1 MIILILQRPSNCNK
15 FSYSLIY
22 NPAVG
27 HNLVLDVYDDVELQ
41 MVRSSVD
48 HLKARDGPPAS
59 WASSTGQNLRKF
71 ISVQMSNWR
80 VSAKLMK
87 LWKTVASNASCW
99 LPPWPTVP
107 FGADRSVRNGKIQ
120 LALGLA
126 SRTWSHPWLAAK
138 LSSGRRKS
146 YPD

>member
-1 MIILILQRPSNCNK
+1 MGCIIPVEEHGHDFHVKLMLTDIYLPASNNHVKKIMLALMIILILQRPSNCNK

-59 WASSTGQNLRKF
+59 
-71 ISVQMSNWR
+71 
-80 VSAKLMK
+80 
-87 LWKTVASNASCW
+87 
-99 LPPWPTVP
+99 
-107 FGADRSVRNGKIQ
+107 
-120 LALGLA
+120 
-126 SRTWSHPWLAAK
+126 
-138 LSSGRRKS
+138 
-146 YPD
+146 

>member
-1 MIILILQRPSNCNK
+1 MIILILQRPLNCNK

-59 WASSTGQNLRKF
+59 WASTGQNLCKI
-71 ISVQMSNWR
+71 ISVQMSIRQAAILFPEEFLPVWIYE
-80 VSAKLMK
+80 KL
-87 LWKTVASNASCW
+87 S
-99 LPPWPTVP
+99 P
-107 FGADRSVRNGKIQ
+107 
-120 LALGLA
+120 
-126 SRTWSHPWLAAK
+126 RTLAADFPRDRRYR
-138 LSSGRRKS
+138 LVPTDLYEMGRSNSLLAWRRG
-146 YPD
+146 PDLTHG